1 MIMKTLKFFLTCFVV
16 MTFFGLASY
25 SQGNEKTTY
34 YWDSGEIH
42 PSLPGVSETVTG
54 SFSGIYTVW
63 DFKYQWRA
71 NGTYT
76 GDISGTIYYTS
87 AVEQCNGKDWMPGS
101 VVTCTYRVHI
111 QDESGTL
118 YYANHYIYHQTVN
131 ANGELTSDVY
141 KEFILP

>member
-1 MIMKTLKFFLTCFVV
+1 MKTLKFFLTCLVV

-42 PSLPGVSETVTG
+42 PSLPGVSEAVTG
-54 SFSGIYTVW
+54 SYSGIYTVW

-76 GDISGTIYYTS
+76 GDISGTVYYTS

-101 VVTCTYRVHI
+101 VVTCTLRIHV
-111 QDESGTL
+111 QDKNGTL
-118 YYANHYIYHQTVN
+118 YYTEHHIYHQTIN